1 MDLFLVLLVIWL
13 LLPILL
19 LILWLRARYAK
30 TRTEERLKEVEE
42 DAHALTVKYAP
53 IASIEDKVSSLEET
67 KAEIKNQI
75 EIIRKNYSEKHKTL
89 KKLEKQVAVFDEQ
102 LSFAELG
109 VYEPHFEFNDSEEY
123 KQEIKRIRDRQKAMI
138 TAKTSTLCPTDWQVD
153 GSRSKGQTM
162 INRQTRLT
170 MRAFNNEC
178 EAAIAN
184 TRWNN
189 VNAMENRILNA
200 AKQIDKSN
208 ESMNLRISEQYV
220 SLKLDELHTTHEYRE
235 RLKKEKEERSEL
247 VRAEREEKKLIAEAE
262 AAAREEER
270 YHKLLSKARL
280 EAGADES
287 RIAELEA
294 ALAEAQA
301 TSERARAMAEM
312 TKCGYVYV
320 ISNIGSFGEDVVKIG
335 LTRRLEPDDRVK
347 ELGDASVPFGFDT
360 HAMIYSDEAPAL
372 ENALHKEFAERR
384 VNAANMRKEFFR
396 VGLKEVEEAVRRLA
410 PSATFFS
417 DREAQDWHET
427 LSRRKEA
434 LIEMAKP
441 SDEFPETI

>member
-1 MDLFLVLLVIWL
+1 MDAITIFAIAWL

-19 LILWLRARYAK
+19 LILWLRARGAK
-30 TRTEERLKEVEE
+30 NRAEKRIAEAEATAESLKE
-42 DAHALTVKYAP
+42 KYAP
-53 IASIEDKVSSLEET
+53 IISVEDEVSTLKDTATKILKQIEET
-67 KAEIKNQI
+67 
-75 EIIRKNYSEKHKTL
+75 RSSYSEKRATL
-89 KKLEKQVAVFDEQ
+89 KKLEQQVAIYDEK

-109 VYEPHFEFNDSEEY
+109 VYEPHFEFTDSDEY
-123 KQEIKRIRDRQKAMI
+123 KQEIKRIRDRQKAMVS
-138 TAKTSTLCPTDWQVD
+138 AKTSTLCPTDWQVD
-153 GSRSKGQTM
+153 GSRAKGQTM

-189 VNAMENRILNA
+189 VNAMEKRILNA
-200 AKQIDKSN
+200 AKQIDKAN

-220 SLKLDELHTTHEYRE
+220 SLKLDELHATHEYRE
-235 RLKKEKEERSEL
+235 RLKMEKEERAEL
-247 VRAEREEKKLIAEAE
+247 ARTEREEKKLLAEAE
-262 AAAREEER
+262 AAEREEER
-270 YHKLLSKARL
+270 YQKLLDKARS
-280 EAGADES
+280 EAGVDEG

-294 ALAEAQA
+294 ALAEAHA

-312 TKCGYVYV
+312 TKSGYVYI

-372 ENALHKEFAERR
+372 ENALHKEFADRR
-384 VNAANMRKEFFR
+384 VNASNMRKEFFR
-396 VGLKEVEEAVRRLA
+396 VGLEEVEDAVKRLA
-410 PSATFFS
+410 PSASFFS
-417 DREAQDWHET
+417 DREAQEWHET

-434 LIEMAKP
+434 LKDMARP
-441 SDEFPETI
+441 SDELPEAI